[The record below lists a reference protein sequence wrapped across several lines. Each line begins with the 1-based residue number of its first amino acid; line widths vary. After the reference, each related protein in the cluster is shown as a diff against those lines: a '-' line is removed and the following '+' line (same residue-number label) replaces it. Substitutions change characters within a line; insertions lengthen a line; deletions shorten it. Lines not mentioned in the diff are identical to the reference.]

1 MVMADRWLLPEGV
14 DESLPEQA
22 AQIEQLR
29 RTLLNLH
36 GSWGYQLVIPPLLEY
51 LDSLLIGAGSDL
63 EIETFKVTDQL
74 SGRLMGIR
82 ADFTSQV
89 ARIDAHSFKK
99 SGVQRLCYCGSV
111 LRTTPAGLDGSRSPI
126 QFGAE
131 LYGHSGIESDVE
143 IVSLMLETLMAV
155 GIDKAVVDL
164 GHVDVM
170 SGVMEACDLT
180 DDHKSTLNEFYK
192 SKALPELKSF
202 VKSLSLPEKQKQWLI
217 ILPRLCGGE
226 EVLAKASEALAGISD
241 KVDDALRSL
250 AAITV
255 RIKSRFPQV
264 NLHFDLSDLV
274 SYSYHTGLVFAA
286 YIAGFGNAV
295 ARGGRYNDIG
305 KVFGRSRPATG
316 FSTDLKTLAALTS
329 ASVDEVKTV
338 LAPSIDDASL
348 WQAIR
353 ELRQQN
359 YRVIESL
366 TESDSTTYDYTL
378 SQQQGSWQLV
388 AVSQ

>member
-1 MVMADRWLLPEGV
+1 MGMADRWLLPEGV
-14 DESLPEQA
+14 DESLPEKA
-22 AQIEQLR
+22 TQIEQLR

-36 GSWGYQLVIPPLLEY
+36 STWGYELVIPPLLEY

-89 ARIDAHSFKK
+89 ARIDAHSLKK
-99 SGVQRLCYCGSV
+99 SGIQRLCYCGSV
-111 LRTTPAGLDGSRSPI
+111 LRTTPEGLDGSRSPI

-143 IVSLMLETLMAV
+143 IVSLMLETLIAA
-155 GIDKAVVDL
+155 GIEKTVVDL

-170 SGVMEACDLT
+170 SGVMEACALT
-180 DDHKSTLNEFYK
+180 DDDKATLNGFYK

-202 VKSLSLPEKQKQWLI
+202 VDSLALPEQQKSWLI
-217 ILPRLCGGE
+217 ALPRLCGGE
-226 EVLAKASEALAGISD
+226 EALSNASEALTGVSE
-241 KVDDALRSL
+241 KVDMALDSL
-250 AAITV
+250 TKITK
-255 RIKSRFPQV
+255 RIKSRFPQIS
-264 NLHFDLSDLV
+264 LHFDLSDLV

-286 YIAGFGNAV
+286 YVAGYGNAV
-295 ARGGRYNDIG
+295 ARGGRYNNIG

-316 FSTDLKTLAALTS
+316 FSADLKTLVSLACVA
-329 ASVDEVKTV
+329 VDDKKTV
-338 LAPSIDDASL
+338 LAPSSEDEAL
-348 WQAIR
+348 WQLIR
-353 ELRQQN
+353 ELRRKD

-366 TESDSTTYDYTL
+366 TELDTPRYDYTL
-378 SQQQGSWQLV
+378 EQKQGAWQLV
-388 AVSQ
+388 DAN